1 MDIARIAPRIKL
13 SLQSQSGQDSA
24 VFGSGVAQLCRG
36 VEQWGSLNRAAKE
49 MNMAYSKAWRI
60 VKYTEA
66 SFGIQLLERNG
77 AHGSILTSEGACSL
91 HAYDELQ
98 QRVALR
104 GKAAR
109 GNPEEQAALDAFTE
123 RSPSSKRRLLS
134 CGKPRKKRSVIRS

>member
-13 SLQSQSGQDSA
+13 SLQSQDGQDGA

-36 VEQWGSLNRAAKE
+36 VEQWGSLNKAAKE

-60 VKYTEA
+60 MKHTEA

-77 AHGSILTSEGACSL
+77 AHGSVLTSEGALLL

-98 QRVALR
+98 EQIYLYAEKRL
-104 GKAAR
+104 
-109 GNPEEQAALDAFTE
+109 EEILK
-123 RSPSSKRRLLS
+123 SKR
-134 CGKPRKKRSVIRS
+134 P

>member
-60 VKYTEA
+60 MKHTET
-66 SFGIQLLERNG
+66 SFGIQLLR
-77 AHGSILTSEGACSL
+77 A
-91 HAYDELQ
+91 
-98 QRVALR
+98 QRRARFGPHLR
-104 GKAAR
+104 R
-109 GNPEEQAALDAFTE
+109 GPA
-123 RSPSSKRRLLS
+123 PSCL
-134 CGKPRKKRSVIRS
+134 

>member
-60 VKYTEA
+60 MKHTET

-77 AHGSILTSEGACSL
+77 AHGSVLTSGGALLL

-98 QRVALR
+98 QCVALHAE
-104 GKAAR
+104 KQL
-109 GNPEEQAALDAFTE
+109 EEILKNRQ
-123 RSPSSKRRLLS
+123 P
-134 CGKPRKKRSVIRS
+134 

>member
-1 MDIARIAPRIKL
+1 MDIAGIAPRIKL

-60 VKYTEA
+60 MKHTEA

-77 AHGSILTSEGACSL
+77 AHGSILTSEGALLL

-98 QRVALR
+98 QRVALYAE
-104 GKAAR
+104 KQL
-109 GNPEEQAALDAFTE
+109 EEILKNRQ
-123 RSPSSKRRLLS
+123 P
-134 CGKPRKKRSVIRS
+134 